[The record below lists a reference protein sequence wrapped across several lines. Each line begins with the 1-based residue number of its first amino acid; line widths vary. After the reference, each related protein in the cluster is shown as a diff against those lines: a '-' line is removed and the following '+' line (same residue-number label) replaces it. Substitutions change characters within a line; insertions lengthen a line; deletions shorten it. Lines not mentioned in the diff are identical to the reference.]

1 MAGEMS
7 PDDLEESLPL
17 RRDAEGHRTQVDN
30 AEDGATELESSAP
43 RTFDRMIKGNLPTYS
58 PLTVSRQKN
67 ETTDGGDNQTQEG
80 RNTLSVS
87 MSNTSSSAFNAHS
100 PPYIRRHGGGG
111 KGRGADNRSTADNLD
126 MEDIYD
132 NVGRKSA
139 TDFRGN

>member
-7 PDDLEESLPL
+7 PDDLDQSLPM
-17 RRDAEGHRTQVDN
+17 RRVDADGHRTQVDN
-30 AEDGATELESSAP
+30 NEDGGMELESSAP
-43 RTFDRMIKGNLPTYS
+43 RTFDRMIKGNVPSYS

-100 PPYIRRHGGGG
+100 PPYIRRHV
-111 KGRGADNRSTADNLD
+111 KGHAETNLD